1 MGGYSPFDDEIPFGF
16 GDSEQGKRL
25 KPVLIGIVVVA
36 AALVAFRL
44 SSFAVAGSS
53 DTFEVEETET
63 VTKATQEAEAE
74 ETVCVHV
81 VGCVNAPGVY
91 VCQKGAR
98 LADAVS
104 AAGGFTE
111 DAAADAV
118 NLAREVTD
126 GEQVRIPSAEEAAAQ
141 SQAPYEE
148 ASSGGSSANASATSS
163 ASDGKVNV
171 NTATSAQLQTVSGIG
186 EVTAQKIIDERE
198 TNGPFSS
205 VDDLTRVSGIGEK
218 KLASLRDYL
227 TV

>member
-36 AALVAFRL
+36 AALVAFRI

-63 VTKATQEAEAE
+63 VAKATQEAEAE

-126 GEQVRIPSAEEAAAQ
+126 GEQVRIPSVEEAAAQ

-148 ASSGGSSANASATSS
+148 ASSATASATSS

-198 TNGPFSS
+198 ANGPFSS